1 MCSTGGT
8 LGLVTVIL
16 GEGQH
21 ILRGGILLRERT
33 ASEGPNPYSLGVTA
47 SDNAEAK
54 TPGTWSVATGEPL
67 KWPQA
72 VAVWSTAATP
82 VLVKVAERYNGR
94 ITYTEL
100 ADAVQAQ
107 TGVRTK
113 MLLSNWIG
121 QVLEAVA
128 LDCRANQTVLLTAL
142 CVHQD
147 GTVGEGYAKAAS
159 YFGVKPADP
168 EMHAAQVRLDCY
180 RRYAVDMPDDGG
192 VPQLTPEE
200 EDRRKASAPTLPPP
214 ICPIHH
220 TVLPKSG
227 QCDDC

>member
-1 MCSTGGT
+1 M
-8 LGLVTVIL
+8 
-16 GEGQH
+16 
-21 ILRGGILLRERT
+21 RERT

-147 GTVGEGYAKAAS
+147 GTVGEATRRQRATSAS
-159 YFGVKPADP
+159 SRPILRC
-168 EMHAAQVRLDCY
+168 MQ
-180 RRYAVDMPDDGG
+180 RRSGSIAIGD
-192 VPQLTPEE
+192 TP
-200 EDRRKASAPTLPPP
+200 
-214 ICPIHH
+214 
-220 TVLPKSG
+220 
-227 QCDDC
+227 